1 MSEPALKTVLFDVA
15 AHFEPARGWIVPL
28 HAWVFRPTT
37 SRVWKKAAAH
47 LFERRH
53 GLVVTPDVKPLFD
66 RRVDLL
72 LADNAR
78 GKAPVVELAGQRRH
92 MQVTAPNGHSR
103 TELVLPITSVPRD
116 GGVVTVSDDRGA
128 LARVHCIPD
137 EGTTVISD
145 LDDTVKATGVLDRTS
160 LWRSTFFE
168 PFIAVPGMAAL
179 IRGLAGVE
187 GAVHY
192 VSSTP
197 WHLYEPVREWLH
209 TEGFPAS
216 ALHLKTIR
224 LKDRTIF
231 DLLKRPDK
239 LKTPVIL
246 SIVERWARHRFV
258 LVGDSGERDPEVYGV
273 VARLYPD
280 KISRIL
286 IRRAPGDDSPMSRYE
301 DAFDGLPRS
310 TWQVFD
316 DPAEVAV

>member
-1 MSEPALKTVLFDVA
+1 LTEPALKTVLFDVA

-37 SRVWKKAAAH
+37 SRLWKRAATH

-72 LADNAR
+72 LADDAR
-78 GKAPVVELAGQRRH
+78 GKAPVVEVAGLRRH
-92 MQVTAPNGHSR
+92 LQVTAPNGHSR
-103 TELVLPITSVPRD
+103 TELVLPASVVPPS
-116 GGVVTVSDDRGA
+116 GGVVTVMGDHGARG
-128 LARVHCIPD
+128 RVHCIPD
-137 EGTTVISD
+137 AGTTVISD

-168 PFIAVPGMAAL
+168 PFVAVPGMAPL
-179 IRGLAGVE
+179 IRQLAGPG

-197 WHLYEPVREWLH
+197 WHLYEPVREWLDA
-209 TEGFPAS
+209 EGFPAS
-216 ALHLKTIR
+216 ALHLKSIR
-224 LKDRTIF
+224 FKDRTIF

-239 LKTPVIL
+239 LKTPVVL
-246 SIVERWARHRFV
+246 AIVGRWSRHRFV
-258 LVGDSGERDPEVYGV
+258 FVGDSGERDPEVYGV

-280 KISRIL
+280 RVDRIL
-286 IRRAPGDDSPMSRYE
+286 IRRAPGDESPLSRFE
-301 DAFDGLPRS
+301 EAFDGLPREM
-310 TWQVFD
+310 WQVFD
-316 DPAEVAV
+316 DPAEVAR